1 MRFVLRVLCAM
12 GFSVRDLKTYEE
24 MLAVSELQ
32 RTIWG
37 LQDPM
42 FALYPPLLNTIS
54 KNGGV
59 VLGAF
64 ADDSD
69 EMIAFLVGFLGRDE
83 KGPLKLCS
91 QAMGVLP
98 EWRRQGVGEAL
109 KQAQRHRAI
118 SQELPLIT
126 WTFDPLEAPNAYL
139 NLHKLRAISRTY
151 WRNVYGTNFGKLNAG
166 LPTDR
171 LVVEWW
177 VSGNRVVQA
186 SEVDWYAAVPVF
198 EVVGTGVERR
208 IMTVN
213 YDLGVDV
220 LLLESVS
227 DIHGLKAV
235 NMDLAS
241 DWRLKVRSAFENYFD
256 RGYVAVDFLASID
269 PASGERRNRYI
280 LRKLT
285 PTLRNHIGI
294 WL

>member
-1 MRFVLRVLCAM
+1 M
-12 GFSVRDLKTYEE
+12 GFSIRDLKTYEE
-24 MLAVSELQ
+24 MLAVSQLQ

-64 ADDSD
+64 SD
-69 EMIAFLVGFLGRDE
+69 ESDELIAFLVGFLGRE
-83 KGPLKLCS
+83 AKGPLKLCS

-109 KQAQRHRAI
+109 KQAQRDRAI

-171 LVVEWW
+171 LLVEWW
-177 VSGNRVVQA
+177 VRGDRVLQNLKVDLAEAA
-186 SEVDWYAAVPVF
+186 SVF
-198 EVVGTGVERR
+198 EVVGRGYERR
-208 IMTVN
+208 IVGMN
-213 YDLGVDV
+213 YDLVTDV
-220 LLLESVS
+220 LLLESVP
-227 DIHGLKAV
+227 DIHGLKAA
-235 NMDLAS
+235 NMDLAY
-241 DWRLKVRSAFENYFD
+241 DWRLKIRGAFENYFG
-256 RGYVAVDFLASID
+256 RGYVAVDFRTDVD
-269 PASGERRNRYI
+269 PGTGQRQNRYI
-280 LRKLT
+280 LQKLA
-285 PTLRNHIGI
+285 PTLRNYIGI
-294 WL
+294 WP